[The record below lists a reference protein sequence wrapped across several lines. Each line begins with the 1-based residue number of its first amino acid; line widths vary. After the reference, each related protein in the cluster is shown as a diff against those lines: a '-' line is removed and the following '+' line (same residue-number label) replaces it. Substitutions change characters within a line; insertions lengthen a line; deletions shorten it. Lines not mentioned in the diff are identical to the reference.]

1 LEALLVGA
9 ILSPTDP
16 ILANSIVKGRFAESH
31 VPLYLRTL
39 LSAESAANDSFIL
52 PAIHILLMLIIEGRK
67 RLVVPIFQI
76 MSELIF
82 NVIVWKIGGGLLV
95 GVLMGHLSKSA
106 LMKAERYKYID
117 KESLV
122 AFNFALA
129 LVTCSLALLIG
140 VSDLLAL
147 FVTGLVF
154 SWDSEV
160 EDDESEFQNVID
172 ALFNLSYFVMF
183 GASFSLLVLWSE
195 FGITRLIIFSLL
207 VLVLRRLPIVVLLS
221 TWIPQLK
228 SPKEALFCGWF
239 GPMGVGA
246 LFYSSYAVLLG
257 CNPLIFQISSAVVL
271 ASVFA
276 HGVTV
281 PLFHLTTLHRTFSL
295 LPPDKDEAAEIL
307 TTLLTE
313 SESERSLVL
322 SAGTILDLREPLSGF
337 NDHDVYA

>member
-1 LEALLVGA
+1 MVGA

-52 PAIHILLMLIIEGRK
+52 PAIHILLMLMIEGRK
-67 RLVVPIFQI
+67 KLVVPITQLL
-76 MSELIF
+76 SELIF
-82 NVIVWKIGGGLLV
+82 DVIVWKIGGGLVV
-95 GVLMGHLSKSA
+95 GVFMGHLSKTA

-154 SWDSEV
+154 SWNAEV
-160 EDDESEFQNVID
+160 EDDDDESEFQNVID

-183 GASFSLLVLWSE
+183 GASLSWLVLWSD
-195 FGITRLIIFSLL
+195 FGVVRLLEFSLL
-207 VLVLRRLPIVVLLS
+207 ILGLRRLPIVVLLS
-221 TWIPQLK
+221 PWISQLK
-228 SPKEALFCGWF
+228 TPKEALFCGWF

-257 CNPLIFQISSAVVL
+257 CSPLIFQITSAMVL

-295 LPPDKDEAAEIL
+295 LPPDEDEAAEIL

-313 SESERSLVL
+313 SGSEGSLVL
-322 SAGTILDLREPLSGF
+322 SETTILDLQEPLSG
-337 NDHDVYA
+337 Y